1 MQIGLDKATQENTD
15 LLKRVADLSDTQ
27 QRLEKALNKSQQ
39 SVHSADSGPAK
50 AREAEERRQLIMLA
64 QLQAQEMDAFKAE
77 INMLRR
83 KGGHLYTPAPPAAA
97 GQ

>member
-1 MQIGLDKATQENTD
+1 MDKATKDNTN

-27 QRLEKALNKSQQ
+27 QRLERSLNKSQQ
-39 SVHSADSGPAK
+39 SVHSTDAGPAK
-50 AREAEERRQLIMLA
+50 TREAEERRQLIMLA

-83 KGGHLYTPAPPAAA
+83 KGGHLYTPAPPTMPH
-97 GQ
+97 